1 MLVDEERNRDADDHA
16 TEQPET
22 QRQSVCQY
30 GDNRRGEWWLAAQLT
45 LIAAVL
51 LLPALPAP
59 ATLGLAWPLTLRL
72 AGGLL
77 LLLGLLEALRAV
89 LRLGASLTPLPEP
102 MPGSPLVRQGVY
114 AHCRHPLYRAVL
126 VCALGMALLRG
137 SLLHLGLLLALAG
150 VLGGK
155 ARREERS
162 LVREHPDYAAYRAD
176 TVAIL
181 PALPWLDW
189 RA

>member
-1 MLVDEERNRDADDHA
+1 LPTPPPDSGAAHPLARLLAHWGFSRAGW
-16 TEQPET
+16 
-22 QRQSVCQY
+22 
-30 GDNRRGEWWLAAQLT
+30 GDNRRGEWWLAGQLL
-45 LIAAVL
+45 LIAGVL
-51 LLPALPAP
+51 LLPAQPAP
-59 ATLGLAWPLTLRL
+59 AALGMAWPLALRL
-72 AGGLL
+72 VGGLL
-77 LLLGLLEALRAV
+77 LILGLVDALRAF

-102 MPGSPLVRQGVY
+102 MPGSALVRQGVY

-162 LVREHPDYAAYRAD
+162 LLRDHPEYAAYREA
-176 TVAIL
+176 TVAIV

-189 RA
+189 RD

>member
-1 MLVDEERNRDADDHA
+1 MP
-16 TEQPET
+16 TPPPESGLGGPLP
-22 QRQSVCQY
+22 RLLAHWGFSRAGW

>member
-1 MLVDEERNRDADDHA
+1 LA
-16 TEQPET
+16 TPPPESGPGGPLA
-22 QRQSVCQY
+22 RLLAHWGFSRAGW

-51 LLPALPAP
+51 LLPALPGP
-59 ATLGLAWPLTLRL
+59 ATLGLAWPPTLRL
-72 AGGLL
+72 AGVLL
-77 LLLGLLEALRAV
+77 LLLGLVEALRAG

-102 MPGSPLVRQGVY
+102 MPGSPLVLQGVY

-162 LVREHPDYAAYRAD
+162 LVREHPGYTAYRAA

-189 RA
+189 RE